1 MFGNERVNAVL
12 ATVMLVIGGVACSTL
27 SKKPPLTWHLI
38 LEVEGAEADRPAAV
52 KQTVAV
58 IKKRLDAIGI
68 ARFEVAPVPRDRIVV
83 VLPDTPDHERL
94 KRVVTAGGKLELT
107 PVVSSVSPAPV
118 EAYSLKQEAELMAF
132 TKNGQVYPFEMP
144 QTKQPAFLVLE
155 KNAIVTGEDLRS
167 ANAVV
172 KERPDHYSIV
182 FSLRSEGADR
192 LGDWTKSHIN
202 SYLAIVLNGTVVS
215 APYIRG
221 EIRDTG
227 EINGNFSK
235 TEAEDLAL
243 VLTAGALPAPIKL
256 VEEKAGIF

>member
-1 MFGNERVNAVL
+1 MNQIDLQG
-12 ATVMLVIGGVACSTL
+12 
-27 SKKPPLTWHLI
+27 
-38 LEVEGAEADRPAAV
+38 
-52 KQTVAV
+52 
-58 IKKRLDAIGI
+58 
-68 ARFEVAPVPRDRIVV
+68 
-83 VLPDTPDHERL
+83 
-94 KRVVTAGGKLELT
+94 
-107 PVVSSVSPAPV
+107 
-118 EAYSLKQEAELMAF
+118 
-132 TKNGQVYPFEMP
+132 
-144 QTKQPAFLVLE
+144 